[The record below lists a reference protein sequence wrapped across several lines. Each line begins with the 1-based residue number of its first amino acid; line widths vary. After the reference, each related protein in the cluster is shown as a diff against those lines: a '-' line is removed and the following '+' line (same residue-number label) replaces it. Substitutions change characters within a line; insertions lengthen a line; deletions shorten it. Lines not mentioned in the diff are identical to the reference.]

1 MGGPGSARL
10 AHWAA
15 GLVLTGVH
23 KLLPHTLLALHVAA
37 PLHLAVAG
45 EGRQAALGVVAP
57 PAAQAA
63 AAGLAGTHPAPCAR
77 RVLAGPAETGGVLHV
92 DQVPGPRRGAL
103 GGAAWSGRCPQLQ
116 AAQGLIGG
124 TGHLDG

>member
-1 MGGPGSARL
+1 MAGERLDSRLAWRWPGAMGGPGSAWL

-15 GLVLTGVH
+15 GLVLTGVY

-45 EGRQAALGVVAP
+45 EGRQAALGVVAT

-63 AAGLAGTHPAPCAR
+63 AAGLAGAHP
-77 RVLAGPAETGGVLHV
+77 
-92 DQVPGPRRGAL
+92 VPGEYLL
-103 GGAAWSGRCPQLQ
+103 GRQKLGESSM
-116 AAQGLIGG
+116 
-124 TGHLDG
+124 